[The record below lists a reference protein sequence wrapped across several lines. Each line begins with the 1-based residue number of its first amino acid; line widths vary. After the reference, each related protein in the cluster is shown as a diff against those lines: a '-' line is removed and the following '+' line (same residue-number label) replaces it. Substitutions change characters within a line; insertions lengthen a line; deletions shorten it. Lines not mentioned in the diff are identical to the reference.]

1 MEEDIQG
8 HTKKA
13 FQKWNEK
20 GLTLWQRVKAVA
32 IEIAIMVFAVTLSI
46 SFNNMSNKRQQ
57 NNDTKDFLLGLK
69 ADLTEDIKEMEA
81 DKKAYVKKTAAFQ
94 YFTKLKMKEP
104 VSKDSLK
111 KYGNTVFSMAE
122 LMPNNGRFEG
132 FKSSG
137 RIGNIDNKVLQND
150 IMDLYQENIPIL
162 LYITHDYVKMQKEL
176 SNYITENRKRIT
188 DTTTNFSSLTKDDK
202 VRNRCVIL
210 AATEDIF
217 ERYDLCI
224 NKMKKIIVEIDK
236 EYK

>member
-1 MEEDIQG
+1 MEEEIQG

-20 GLTLWQRVKAVA
+20 GLTLWQRAKAVA
-32 IEIAIMVFAVTLSI
+32 VEIAIMVFAVTLSI
-46 SFNNMSNKRQQ
+46 AFNNMSNKRQQ

-81 DKKAYVKKTAAFQ
+81 DKETYAKKTAAFH

-104 VSKDSLK
+104 VSKDSMA
-111 KYGNTVFSMAE
+111 KYGNVIFGMAE

-137 RIGNIDNKVLQND
+137 RIGNIDNKILQND

-176 SNYITENRKRIT
+176 SNYVTENRKRMT
-188 DTTTNFSSLTKDDK
+188 DTTSNFLILMKNDK
-202 VRNRCVIL
+202 VRNMCSIL
-210 AATEDIF
+210 ATTESIF
-217 ERYDLCI
+217 ERYDVCI
-224 NKMKKIIVEIDK
+224 SKMKKIILEIDK